1 MLDSRDPPTIEIL
14 GVSVASVS
22 PRRALAIV
30 ERLHDD
36 VAPGFVA
43 HANVHTL
50 NLADRSSEYRRC
62 LTRADLVLN
71 DGKGVML
78 AARMKRSHFPADL
91 NGNFFSPLV
100 LELAAERGW
109 TVFFLGAKPG
119 VAERAAERLQLR
131 IPKLQVAGVRN
142 GYFAFEDET
151 VAADIR
157 ATGADVLMIGLGNPR
172 QEWWLDRWLDQ
183 TGARLGIGVGAFFD
197 FQSGEISRAPAW
209 MNRLGLEW
217 VHRLSR
223 EPRRLWR
230 RYLLG
235 NPRFIARVSGEGISG

>member
-1 MLDSRDPPTIEIL
+1 MLDSRDLPTIEIL
-14 GVSVASVS
+14 GVPVASVT
-22 PRRALAIV
+22 PRRALVIL

-36 VAPGFVA
+36 DDPGFVA

-50 NLADRSSEYRRC
+50 NLADRSSAYKRC
-62 LTRADLVLN
+62 LRRADLVLN

-78 AARMKRSHFPADL
+78 AARMKRSRFPADL

-119 VAERAAERLQLR
+119 VAERAAERLQIR

-142 GYFAFEDET
+142 GYFDFDDES
-151 VAADIR
+151 VATDIR
-157 ATGADVLMIGLGNPR
+157 TTGADVLMVGLGNPK
-172 QEWWLDRWLDQ
+172 QERWLDRWLDQ

-197 FQSGEISRAPAW
+197 FQSGEITRAPVW

-217 VHRLSR
+217 VHRLSQ

-235 NPRFIARVSGEGISG
+235 NPRFIARVRGEGISG